1 MNVTI
6 KPSKLIGRVN
16 APSSK
21 SFSHR
26 MLIAAA
32 LAGGVSEISNISSSE
47 DIDATVSALTA
58 LGAKIFR
65 EGTVY
70 TVIGIKNP
78 AASAVIDC
86 RESGSTMR
94 FIIPIAA
101 ALGCSCE
108 FHGSGKLP
116 ERPITPYIRE
126 LGKNGTVIT
135 KTDGVMP
142 FTMNGKLKGGEYV
155 LEGDVSSQFI
165 TGLLFALPLC
175 SENSV
180 IRLASKLESKPYAD
194 MTIDALSR
202 FGISIDESEDGDGLP
217 LYRIRGG
224 QKYRS
229 ADVSVEGDYSQ
240 AAFYFAA
247 NALGSEI
254 EVDNLNEDSVQG
266 DKKILEIVRNMG
278 YNKLNSHANS
288 TNSANAVNVANAVTK
303 KLSAFSVDVSDIPD
317 LVPILTVLG
326 CFADGVCRITGA
338 KRLKIKESNRLEAIA
353 AALGNIGG
361 KVTVHDD
368 SLEIEPVERF
378 RGGTIDGCNDHRI
391 VMASAIASTMANGVI
406 TITDAEA
413 VAKSYPDFWRDFASL
428 GGNAELE
435 RN

>member
-1 MNVTI
+1 MNVKI

-32 LAGGVSEISNISSSE
+32 LAGGVSEISNISRSE
-47 DIDATVSALTA
+47 DIDATVDALTA

-65 EGTVY
+65 EGTTY
-70 TVIGIKNP
+70 TVIGIKTP
-78 AASAVIDC
+78 SASAVIDC

-108 FHGSGKLP
+108 FYGSGKLP

-126 LGKNGTVIT
+126 MGKHGAVIT
-135 KTDGVMP
+135 KAEGVMP

-155 LEGDVSSQFI
+155 LEGDISSQFI

-194 MTIDALSR
+194 MTTDALSR
-202 FGISIDESEDGDGLP
+202 FGISIEESEDKDGLP

-229 ADVSVEGDYSQ
+229 ADVTVEGDYSQ

-247 NALGSEI
+247 NALGSEVK
-254 EVDNLNEDSVQG
+254 VDNLNENSVQG
-266 DKKILEIVRNMG
+266 DKKILEIIRDMG
-278 YNKLNSHANS
+278 YNKLNAQTSG
-288 TNSANAVNVANAVTK
+288 
-303 KLSAFSVDVSDIPD
+303 KLPAFSADVSDIPD

-326 CFADGVCRITGA
+326 CFTDGVSRITGA

-353 AALGNIGG
+353 AAMENIGG
-361 KVTVHDD
+361 KVRVLDD
-368 SLEIEPVERF
+368 SLVIEPVERF

-391 VMASAIASTMANGVI
+391 VMASAIASTMSDGEI

-413 VAKSYPDFWRDFASL
+413 VSKSYPDFWTDFAAL
-428 GGNAELE
+428 GGDVEFE
-435 RN
+435 RV